1 MALELATAL
10 FGHAKTSSQNQIKSW
25 ANGRAGSRSVGLTA
39 AVAAGSVGSWRARW
53 GSCGTAA
60 ARCCATVRCR
70 CRCRCRRK
78 HLAGCHQPC
87 LDELLLRDR
96 LISAA
101 AHFNRAAIRVA
112 AHRAATAHAHLGAQ
126 PLLDGFA
133 RDPHA
138 VGLGGIGLERSF
150 VDLLHFEHGLDPQ
163 RSQCRSGRSAAA
175 SWAVA
180 ASSSRPVSPQR
191 VQVSPPIT
199 RRLHTICIGFMPLS

>member
-60 ARCCATVRCR
+60 ARCCATVRW
-70 CRCRCRRK
+70 RCRRK

-96 LISAA
+96 LVSAA

-112 AHRAATAHAHLGAQ
+112 AHRAAAAHAHLGAQ

-150 VDLLHFEHGLDPQ
+150 VDLLHFEHGLDP
-163 RSQCRSGRSAAA
+163 SGRSAAA